1 MKLKDRL
8 KTPVPNLIRK
18 VQKLTGAI
26 GGLSTVILAMTAQYP
41 DLHVP
46 SWIWKAIL
54 GATLLNHVILQLTT
68 ENDFQ
73 TQSNTGEEEE
83 A

>member
-8 KTPVPNLIRK
+8 KSPVPNLIRK

-26 GGLSTVILAMTAQYP
+26 GGLSTVILGLLAQNP

-46 SWIWKAIL
+46 SWIWKVIL
-54 GATLLNHVILQLTT
+54 GATAINHLILQLTT

-73 TQSNTGEEEE
+73 SSTGEKEE